1 MTVTVLSLSSKDLSA
16 LNITRVILKQIIS
29 CGCNGLILAIL
40 GGLILGAL
48 YNNTLLSLIF
58 GLAVTINFALAGL
71 FGSVIPI
78 MINKTGFDPAIA
90 SPVFVTT
97 LTDMLSF
104 AIFLSLSTKLL
115 T

>member
-1 MTVTVLSLSSKDLSA
+1 M
-16 LNITRVILKQIIS
+16 
-29 CGCNGLILAIL
+29 LAIL
-40 GGLILGAL
+40 GGAILGLL
-48 YNNTLLSLIF
+48 YSNAMLSLIF

-71 FGSVIPI
+71 FGSIIPI
-78 MINKTGFDPAIA
+78 LLNKGGFDPAIA

-104 AIFLSLSTKLL
+104 AIFLSLSAQLL